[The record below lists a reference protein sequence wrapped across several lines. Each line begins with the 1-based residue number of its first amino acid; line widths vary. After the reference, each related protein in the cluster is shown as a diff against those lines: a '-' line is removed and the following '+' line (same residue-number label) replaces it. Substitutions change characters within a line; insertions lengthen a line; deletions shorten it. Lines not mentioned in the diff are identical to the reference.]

1 MWTMHVLSKLIIGLK
16 GNPLGM
22 MTSSFTIL
30 SATEGVRL
38 GHVSGVSMMTTGYW
52 CYYEHDTVSPY
63 PVPK

>member
-16 GNPLGM
+16 GNPWGM
-22 MTSSFTIL
+22 MTSSLTIL